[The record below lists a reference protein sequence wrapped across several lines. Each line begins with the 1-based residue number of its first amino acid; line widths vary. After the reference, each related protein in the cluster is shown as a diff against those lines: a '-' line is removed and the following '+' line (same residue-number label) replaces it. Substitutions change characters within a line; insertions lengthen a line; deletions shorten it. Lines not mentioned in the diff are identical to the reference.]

1 MNVITIFDDVPEE
14 KIFTPKARRL
24 VPQKKKFKR
33 TTSSDNDNFK
43 FNSLKSSTSSFNEK
57 SLNLD
62 KISIEEINEDF
73 LSWNQNL
80 EEIECY
86 EEINN
91 ILSCSTK
98 DSSFDSQSKK
108 NKKNKKIERPIC
120 PKDKN
125 VEFYDDKIFCNLIKE
140 FDSKI

>member
-33 TTSSDNDNFK
+33 TTSSDNDSFK
-43 FNSLKSSTSSFNEK
+43 FNSLKNSTSSFNEK
-57 SLNLD
+57 SLNLE

-73 LSWNQNL
+73 LSWSQNL
-80 EEIECY
+80 EEEECY

-91 ILSCSTK
+91 IFLCSTK
-98 DSSFDSQSKK
+98 DSSFDSQTKK
-108 NKKNKKIERPIC
+108 HKKIQRPIC

-125 VEFYDDKIFCNLIKE
+125 AYFYDDKIFCNLIKE
-140 FDSKI
+140 LNSKI